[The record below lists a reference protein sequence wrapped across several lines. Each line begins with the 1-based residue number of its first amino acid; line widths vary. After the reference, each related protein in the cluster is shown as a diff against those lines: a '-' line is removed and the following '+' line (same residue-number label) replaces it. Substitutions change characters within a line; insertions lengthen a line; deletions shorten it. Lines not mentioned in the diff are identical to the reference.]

1 MTQFGMRWRTFGQQ
15 ILTRIA
21 IHFCLLLLVWCLVI
35 LFRQYQSAGF
45 LMSFFAVRDS
55 VAATFYSLMESLWS
69 GTLSV
74 LIVSLLWAALG
85 FASSLRVSL
94 TISLFATGIAAL
106 NSSYAAPSFA
116 PGWLSFAGARTAS
129 FLQLGAALA
138 LTLSSAYALIRR
150 LVVRYETI
158 TGDDRLAL
166 SPEEEDYANRDLVQS
181 LFKLVLVLFCLF
193 GLWVIANVRP
203 SPVVASADPR
213 EQRPS
218 VLLLATHSDEALN
231 VMRKKLGSAQF
242 SSWVVFGSP
251 RTISKFDEILQCRYP
266 IRLTG
271 KSSLVPSRGQ
281 AAVQDTLV
289 PLALS
294 SVGYSVNLMHASDG
308 KGIGLP
314 LQMWSR
320 AYAHL
325 KLFRRLGLLSPSRVY
340 HTTDV
345 QLAQIREALSSAVQR
360 GEPAF
365 ISSALRTGRSP
376 QFSHTEQQEFQMFL
390 DGLETQGWL
399 EKIMFIAMEL
409 PNHQL
414 QDEQLDLSL
423 QSTTARVSIW
433 MPRAM
438 ADLKLTTA
446 STNLIRGIDIGASIT
461 ARLSPSS
468 LLTQCDGATLF
479 DLSERPSLFPRELV
493 YQEFETNN
501 KRSLFRKRGWL
512 SSDGYRLEVNET
524 YEGVTVEAFKFS
536 MQQLLQRTMADA
548 IEELPLQEETV
559 IKELNRQLDEF
570 LRGAGVEVLPLGNG
584 RIGYSEPLRK
594 VKFLTQ

>member
-1 MTQFGMRWRTFGQQ
+1 M
-15 ILTRIA
+15 IA
-21 IHFCLLLLVWCLVI
+21 
-35 LFRQYQSAGF
+35 
-45 LMSFFAVRDS
+45 
-55 VAATFYSLMESLWS
+55 
-69 GTLSV
+69 
-74 LIVSLLWAALG
+74 
-85 FASSLRVSL
+85 
-94 TISLFATGIAAL
+94 
-106 NSSYAAPSFA
+106 
-116 PGWLSFAGARTAS
+116 
-129 FLQLGAALA
+129 
-138 LTLSSAYALIRR
+138 
-150 LVVRYETI
+150 
-158 TGDDRLAL
+158 GDDRLAL
-166 SPEEEDYANRDLVQS
+166 SPEEEDYAYRDLVQS
-181 LFKLVLVLFCLF
+181 LFKSVLVLLCFW
-193 GLWVIANVRP
+193 GLWNTANVRP
-203 SPVVASADPR
+203 TPVVASADPR

-218 VLLLATHSDEALN
+218 VLLMATQSAETLN
-231 VMRKKLGSAQF
+231 LMRKKLGGEQF

-266 IRLTG
+266 IRLSG
-271 KSSLVPSRGQ
+271 KSSFVPSRGQ
-281 AAVQDTLV
+281 VGVQDTLV

-294 SVGYSVNLMHASDG
+294 SVGYSVNLMHSSDG
-308 KGIGLP
+308 KDIGIP

-325 KLFRRLGLLSPSRVY
+325 KIFRRLGLQSPSHVFY
-340 HTTDV
+340 TTDV

-365 ISSALRTGRSP
+365 ISTALRTARSTL
-376 QFSHTEQQEFQMFL
+376 SAHSEQREFQMFL
-390 DGLETQGWL
+390 DGLESQGWL
-399 EKIMFIAMEL
+399 EKLMFIAMEL
-409 PNHQL
+409 PEHQL

-433 MPRAM
+433 MPRSL
-438 ADLKLTTA
+438 ADLKLTSA

-468 LLTQCDGATLF
+468 LLSQCDGATLF

-524 YEGVTVEAFKFS
+524 HEGVTVEAYKFS
-536 MQQLLQRTMADA
+536 MQQLLQRAVSDS

-559 IKELNRQLDEF
+559 VRELNRQLDEF
-570 LRGAGVEVLPLGNG
+570 LKGAGVEVLPLGNG